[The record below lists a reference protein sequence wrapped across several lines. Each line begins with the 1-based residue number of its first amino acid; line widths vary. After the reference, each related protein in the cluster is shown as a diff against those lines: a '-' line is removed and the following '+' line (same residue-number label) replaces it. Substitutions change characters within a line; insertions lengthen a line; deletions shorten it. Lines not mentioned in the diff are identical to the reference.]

1 MPQQAKYCINGR
13 FLTRHVTGVDRY
25 AREIVRELDSLLEKG
40 EAVLLLPEG
49 CMPIDWEPCANI
61 ELRHYGKRGGHAWEQ
76 FDLSRYVRKNGLL
89 AVNLCNTAPVLNPG
103 IVCIHDMAVMAN
115 SSNYSRKFVAW
126 YRFLF
131 SRITRRAE
139 AILTVSEF
147 SKSEIEKYYPRA
159 RGKIHVVPNAWQHM
173 ERVVADNGAL
183 RKHGLNQ
190 GGYWFAMSS
199 LAPNK
204 NLRWLVET
212 ALLNPGET
220 IAIAGGINT
229 KIFGEH
235 DIPQAD
241 NVRYLGYVSDE
252 EAKALMGGCKGF
264 LFPTFYE
271 GFGIPPMEAMAA
283 GAPVVA
289 VSDTEVMHE
298 VYGDGVVYVD
308 HCEPYGGLIRLA
320 NICADNESGRVLD
333 GYSWK
338 ESASILIHILERLV

>member
-13 FLTRHVTGVDRY
+13 FLTRQITGVDRY
-25 AREIVRELDSLLEKG
+25 AREIVRELDALVAKG

-49 CMPIDWEPCANI
+49 CDPIDWEPCANI
-61 ELRHYGKRGGHAWEQ
+61 ELAHYGKRGGHVWEQ
-76 FDLSRYVRKNGLL
+76 LDLSHYVRKNGML
-89 AVNLCNTAPVLNPG
+89 AVNLCNTAPMINPG

-115 SSNYSRKFVAW
+115 ADNYSRKFVAW
-126 YRFLF
+126 YRLLF
-131 SRITRRAE
+131 SRIARRAE
-139 AILTVSEF
+139 AVLTVSEF
-147 SKSEIEKYYPRA
+147 SKLEIEKYYPQA
-159 RGKIHVVPNAWQHM
+159 KGKIHVVPNAWQHM
-173 ERVVADNGAL
+173 DSVEADAGAL
-183 RKHGLNQ
+183 GKYGLDR

-220 IAIAGGINT
+220 VAIAGGINN
-229 KIFGEH
+229 KIFGGH

-241 NVRYLGYVSDE
+241 NVRYLGYVSDG
-252 EAKALMGGCKGF
+252 EAKALLGGCKGF

-298 VYGDGVVYVD
+298 TYGDAVAYVD
-308 HCEPYGGLIRLA
+308 PYLPCAKLDRLSELSKFSFDKVLNSFA
-320 NICADNESGRVLD
+320 WKASALSLLSVMRGR
-333 GYSWK
+333 
-338 ESASILIHILERLV
+338 

>member
-1 MPQQAKYCINGR
+1 
-13 FLTRHVTGVDRY
+13 
-25 AREIVRELDSLLEKG
+25 
-40 EAVLLLPEG
+40 
-49 CMPIDWEPCANI
+49 
-61 ELRHYGKRGGHAWEQ
+61 
-76 FDLSRYVRKNGLL
+76 
-89 AVNLCNTAPVLNPG
+89 
-103 IVCIHDMAVMAN
+103 
-115 SSNYSRKFVAW
+115 
-126 YRFLF
+126 
-131 SRITRRAE
+131 
-139 AILTVSEF
+139 
-147 SKSEIEKYYPRA
+147 
-159 RGKIHVVPNAWQHM
+159 M

-283 GAPVVA
+283 GVRRIVA
-289 VSDTEVMHE
+289 SDIPCMHE
-298 VYGDGVVYVD
+298 IYGDSVSFINPIA
-308 HCEPYGGLIRLA
+308 PYQGIDELKAKPAEVCKEVLNGFDWRASATRLF
-320 NICADNESGRVLD
+320 E
-333 GYSWK
+333 
-338 ESASILIHILERLV
+338 ILAGCLNCQLNNRGAKKC